1 MTFRHFIDLHDIP
14 ASELRAILDL
24 AKRLKAEQK
33 AGTPHPKLAGKA
45 LAMIFEKNS
54 TRTRVSFEVGMQ
66 QLGGQALYL
75 SRNDLQLGRGETI
88 ADTARVLS
96 RYVDVIMARCVYH
109 ETVLELSRHAT
120 VPVINGL
127 TNKSHPCQVMAD
139 FLTLEEH
146 LGSLDGKTLAWV
158 GDCNNVAVSIMH
170 ACVQFGVA
178 LRIACPTAYRSRRD
192 VAEWIAANGGT
203 VTYHDSPAEAV
214 AGAHA
219 VFTDAWVSMGD
230 EEPEIK
236 KRAFAKYQ
244 VTEALMAKAAEGAIF
259 LHCLPAYRGE
269 EVAAEVI
276 DGPRSVVL
284 DEAEN
289 RLHVQKAI
297 LLWSL
302 HQGA

>member
-14 ASELRAILDL
+14 VAELRAILDL

-33 AGTPHPKLAGKA
+33 LQQPHHLLPGAS

-54 TRTRVSFEVGMQ
+54 TRTRVSFEVGIQ

-75 SRNDLQLGRGETI
+75 SRNDLQLGRGESI

-96 RYVDVIMARCVYH
+96 RYVQLIMARCMYH

-120 VPVINGL
+120 VPIINGL
-127 TNKSHPCQVMAD
+127 TNKSHPCQIMAD
-139 FLTLEEH
+139 FLTLEEN
-146 LGSLDGKTLAWV
+146 LGELEGKTLAWV
-158 GDCNNVAVSIMH
+158 GDCNNVSASLIH
-170 ACVQFGVA
+170 ACVQFRVP
-178 LRIACPTAYRSRRD
+178 LRIACPTRYRSRAD
-192 VAEWIAANGGT
+192 VMDWAVSQGGDVKYCDT
-203 VTYHDSPAEAV
+203 PADAV
-214 AGAHA
+214 KGASA

-244 VTEALMAKAAEGAIF
+244 VTEALMEKAAHEAIF

-269 EVAAEVI
+269 EVAEEVI
-276 DGPRSVVL
+276 DGPRSVVF

-297 LLWSL
+297 MLWCL
-302 HQGA
+302 DQIP